1 MLGALLAVPFLICL
15 VGALGVFLIGYV
27 QYLNT
32 VLGDDLMKEGQLEQL
47 LEVFHNRWL
56 TGLGLAGL
64 ALQIIS
70 MIVLA
75 VVRKKP
81 LPAWNSIV

>member
-27 QYLNT
+27 HYLNT
-32 VLGDDLMKEGQLEQL
+32 VLADDLMKEGQLEQL